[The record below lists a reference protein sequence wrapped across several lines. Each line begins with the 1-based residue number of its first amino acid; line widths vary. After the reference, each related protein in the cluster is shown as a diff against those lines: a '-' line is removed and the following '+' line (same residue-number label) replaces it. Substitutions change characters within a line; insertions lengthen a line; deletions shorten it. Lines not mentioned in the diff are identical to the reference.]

1 MNQKDKPKFNMMNKG
16 LSRKQIIISIDINNT
31 ERITAQSNAYI
42 VNINSLLKGIK
53 SKISADYIHFDNKLT
68 TFSDL
73 NIVEKYMK
81 ELNNVNL
88 NNIISL
94 RLL

>member
-81 ELNNVNL
+81 ELNDVNL